1 MIRAIL
7 LGGRSSEFT
16 LSSFYL
22 AKECQEKEPLQTGRK
37 RRSSLTSRAP
47 GGDIEWP

>member
-1 MIRAIL
+1 MPIASAIPRRPSMIRAIL

-22 AKECQEKEPLQTGRK
+22 AKER
-37 RRSSLTSRAP
+37 
-47 GGDIEWP
+47 